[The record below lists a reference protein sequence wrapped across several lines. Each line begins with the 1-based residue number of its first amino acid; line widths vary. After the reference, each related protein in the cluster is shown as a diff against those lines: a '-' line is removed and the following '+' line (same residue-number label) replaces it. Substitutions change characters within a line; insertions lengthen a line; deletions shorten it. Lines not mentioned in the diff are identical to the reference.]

1 MVSHHE
7 GLTVRVHH
15 STWPPHLKRINLC
28 STCALGSPHFFFFF
42 FVSSDSFAG
51 YITRG
56 CSQPEEVDLT
66 LKLLVSAAPVAL
78 IIIGLSIL
86 YSYPIDEERRQCN
99 RKLLQEQ
106 RWGLKYPTIVFAY
119 LFGRPD
125 GTFPKACMD
134 LSHLSVW
141 WRAHGKWALGRWWR
155 QTLCQAG

>member
-1 MVSHHE
+1 MLS
-7 GLTVRVHH
+7 GL
-15 STWPPHLKRINLC
+15 LI
-28 STCALGSPHFFFFF
+28 FFFFVV
-42 FVSSDSFAG
+42 VSSDSFAG

-106 RWGLKYPTIVFAY
+106 R
-119 LFGRPD
+119 
-125 GTFPKACMD
+125 
-134 LSHLSVW
+134 
-141 WRAHGKWALGRWWR
+141 
-155 QTLCQAG
+155 